1 MRFAVTVGRKGS
13 ADLLTA
19 AKEWAEHFGVTFIER
34 PSKGSLE
41 ELRQQNNLD
50 AILVATADG
59 PQIYNN
65 EGTFFYHQFR
75 YCNPNCRIRTSRC
88 LFL

>member
-13 ADLLTA
+13 ADLLAA

-41 ELRQQNNLD
+41 ELRQQYELD

-59 PQIYNN
+59 P
-65 EGTFFYHQFR
+65 R
-75 YCNPNCRIRTSRC
+75 YIIMKELSSTIREWLYCVCNA
-88 LFL
+88 